1 MLKRTDRTK
10 LKFLIALWVA
20 VPFVAG
26 FQTMAH
32 QRAIR
37 VTEQEQKQQAIQE
50 EMEREALLSRMMEV
64 AYAKR

>member
-1 MLKRTDRTK
+1 MIKRTDRAK

-20 VPFVAG
+20 VPFIAG
-26 FQTMAH
+26 FKSMAH

-37 VTEQEQKQQAIQE
+37 VAEQKQQQRAIQE
-50 EMEREALLSRMMEV
+50 EVEREALLSRMMEV

>member
-1 MLKRTDRTK
+1 MLRRTDRTK

-20 VPFVAG
+20 VPFIAG
-26 FQTMAH
+26 FKSMAH

-37 VTEQEQKQQAIQE
+37 VAEQEQQQRAIQE
-50 EMEREALLSRMMEV
+50 EMEREELLSRMMKV